1 MATNWPFPDDWEQ
14 RHEEMARLLEQEHQK
29 FASKGGD
36 LMDDIDDD
44 DGDDDL
50 EDEDGLGAHAVRG
63 AHQPPPEGSF
73 FGFNTSLEHLR
84 GSNLDDLEEEVRP
97 HHRLRRRPS
106 SPHP

>member
-1 MATNWPFPDDWEQ
+1 MARIGPFPDDWEQ

-44 DGDDDL
+44 DDDDL
-50 EDEDGLGAHAVRG
+50 EDEDELGAHAVRG